1 MCKTGPCT
9 GILLVPL
16 TKKFKMNALLIAVFA
31 LAAPLAFGYDEKYD
45 KLDVDKILG
54 DDALFTAYINCMLD
68 KGPCSVEHS
77 ADFRQLLPEVIATA
91 CEKCTP
97 IQRQNVR
104 KTVKALS
111 EKKPDDFVQFRAKF
125 DPKGE
130 YEKAFSAFVIGT
142 D

>member
-1 MCKTGPCT
+1 
-9 GILLVPL
+9 
-16 TKKFKMNALLIAVFA
+16 MNALLIAVFA
-31 LAAPLAFGYDEKYD
+31 LAAPLVLGYDEKYD
-45 KLDVDKILG
+45 KLDVDKIL
-54 DDALFTAYINCMLD
+54 
-68 KGPCSVEHS
+68 E
-77 ADFRQLLPEVIATA
+77 LLPEVISTA
-91 CEKCTP
+91 CAKCSA

-111 EKKPDDFVQFRAKF
+111 EKKPDDFAQFRTKF